1 MRGQSGGA
9 IDEVELNNF
18 LFASCCQVSASD
30 NKCVRNPIRIQILI
44 GKSIQ
49 YMLGATGSSKPK
61 GDDDLHLVENLR
73 YLRKMKGKLQQEIA
87 IQLGVDQKTISSW
100 ERGTRTPTIEA
111 IIKLARYFGVTL
123 DDLVLKEMKPPIPVY
138 ALNIAYLRREHN
150 MTQQEIAELLGV
162 SKTISH
168 KYEIGEIEPPV
179 DKLAKIAD
187 FFGVTMDRIVKQDL
201 SREVRA

>member
-1 MRGQSGGA
+1 
-9 IDEVELNNF
+9 
-18 LFASCCQVSASD
+18 
-30 NKCVRNPIRIQILI
+30 
-44 GKSIQ
+44 
-49 YMLGATGSSKPK
+49 MLGATGSSEPK

-123 DDLVLKEMKPPIPVY
+123 DDLVLKEMKPPVPVY
-138 ALNIAYLRREHN
+138 ALNIAYLRRKHD

-168 KYEIGEIEPPV
+168 KYEVGEIEPPLINWL
-179 DKLAKIAD
+179 KLLISL
-187 FFGVTMDRIVKQDL
+187 V
-201 SREVRA
+201 